1 MDIKKAKEFIYRN
14 ARPIELALWNYYMEQ
29 GSIDDVLHNLS
40 FYQNEDGGFGHA
52 LEPDSFNPNSAPIET
67 WQATKILQQ
76 VGYGDSSHPIIQG
89 ILRYL
94 GSGEIGRAHV

>member
-52 LEPDSFNPNSAPIET
+52 LEPD
-67 WQATKILQQ
+67 
-76 VGYGDSSHPIIQG
+76 
-89 ILRYL
+89 
-94 GSGEIGRAHV
+94 

>member
-1 MDIKKAKEFIYRN
+1 MKLLKFPYQMRLVSITEF
-14 ARPIELALWNYYMEQ
+14 A
-29 GSIDDVLHNLS
+29 DCVLHLKIS
-40 FYQNEDGGFGHA
+40 HEDGGFGHA

-67 WQATKILQQ
+67 WQATKVLQQ

-94 GSGEIGRAHV
+94 GRAAAFLLYICICIL